1 MNQYE
6 FIRAKEAT
14 YGVAEMCRVLE
25 ISTSAYY
32 TWRNAPPSQRERDDE
47 RLQTAIIAAHEA
59 NREVYG
65 SPRITEELQAQ
76 GEKVGRHR
84 VARLMRKNRISGLQK
99 RGWRRTTDSRHKL
112 PVAENILDRNFV
124 AAAPNQVWVGDITYV
139 WTTQGWAYVAVIIDL
154 FSRKVVGWAMRKTLG
169 RELAIAAL
177 TKALMLRKPP
187 EKLVHHTDH
196 GCQYASREYRQHLA
210 AHGLI
215 QSMSRAGNCYDN
227 AACESFF
234 ASLKKELVHRVSF
247 ATRTEA
253 YDAIADYIDNFYNPV
268 RRHSA
273 IGHRSPVEH
282 ESSRAAQLAA

>member
-14 YGVAEMCRVLE
+14 YSVAEMCRVLE
-25 ISTSAYY
+25 VSTSAYY

-59 NREVYG
+59 NRKVYG

-76 GEKVGRHR
+76 GEKVGRRR

-99 RGWRRTTDSRHKL
+99 RRWRRTTDSRHKL
-112 PVAENILDRNFV
+112 PLAENILDRNFM

-154 FSRKVVGWAMRKTLG
+154 FSRKVVGWAVRNTLG

-187 EKLVHHTDH
+187 EKLVHHTDR

-253 YDAIADYIDNFYNPV
+253 YDAIADYIDNFYNPI

-282 ESSRAAQLAA
+282 ESSSAARLAA

>member
-6 FIRAKEAT
+6 FIRAKEAD
-14 YGVAEMCRVLE
+14 YDVAEMCRVLE
-25 ISTSAYY
+25 VSTSAYY
-32 TWRNAPPSQRERDDE
+32 AWRNAPPSRRERDDE

-59 NREVYG
+59 NRKVYG
-65 SPRITEELQAQ
+65 SPRITEELQAH
-76 GEKVGRHR
+76 GEKVGRRR
-84 VARLMRKNRISGLQK
+84 VARLMRENRISGLQ
-99 RGWRRTTDSRHKL
+99 RRRWRRTTDSRHKL
-112 PVAENILDRNFV
+112 PVAENILDRNFT
-124 AAAPNQVWVGDITYV
+124 ASAPNQVWVGDITYV
-139 WTTQGWAYVAVIIDL
+139 WTAQGWAYVAVIIDL

-169 RELAIAAL
+169 RELAISAL

-187 EKLVHHTDH
+187 EKLIHHTDR

-234 ASLKKELVHRVSF
+234 ASLKKELVHRLSF

-253 YDAIADYIDNFYNPV
+253 YDAIADYIDNFYNPI

-273 IGHRSPVEH
+273 VGYRSPVEH
-282 ESSRAAQLAA
+282 ESSCAAHVAA